1 MSMLG
6 ETSSELASYETYA
19 LEKRVRE
26 LKETVH
32 NYAGRIIEL
41 ECAIKWLVNEKLK
54 DFDDKQYG
62 KGGMRKILEQG
73 SMPILEAKDVPK

>member
-1 MSMLG
+1 MSMFG
-6 ETSSELASYETYA
+6 EIAEEIFYGDIFR
-19 LEKRVRE
+19 LEEKVKE
-26 LKETVH
+26 LKETT
-32 NYAGRIIEL
+32 NKYAGRIIEL
-41 ECAIKWLVNEKLK
+41 ECAIKWLINEKLK